1 MPTPSPKSETDFS
14 ARRRL
19 LKVGA
24 YVPPAVLGAMVLNQS
39 NAWASGDKGSKGS
52 KDDGS
57 KSGGGSNNPS
67 CAPCF
72 CAPCGRSGGKNS
84 KACDDHRGGCQSSS
98 KNSKDKKDS

>member
-1 MPTPSPKSETDFS
+1 MPTPLPKSETDFS

-39 NAWASGDKGSKGS
+39 NAWASSDGGS
-52 KDDGS
+52 KDDKNKDDKS
-57 KSGGGSNNPS
+57 KDSGSNNPS

-72 CAPCGRSGGKNS
+72 CAPCGRSGEKNS
-84 KACDDHRGGCQSSS
+84 KACDDHRSGCQTSS
-98 KNSKDKKDS
+98 KSKDDKSS